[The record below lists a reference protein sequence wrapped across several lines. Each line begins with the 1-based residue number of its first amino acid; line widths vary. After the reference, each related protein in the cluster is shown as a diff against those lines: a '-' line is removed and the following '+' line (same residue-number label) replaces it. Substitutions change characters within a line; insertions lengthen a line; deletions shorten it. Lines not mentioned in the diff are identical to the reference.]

1 MSHSLRIQ
9 TIFLLH
15 AVWYED
21 RALQILKI
29 SMSQRSKKGL
39 LQSGLLSARKFYFY
53 VFPDINVVL
62 FICYQRSLIG
72 QTLRENFAPMRN
84 ALDQSYTDRT
94 YYISI
99 KMEVVKRIFQGRN
112 FI

>member
-29 SMSQRSKKGL
+29 SMSQAVKKGPFE
-39 LQSGLLSARKFYFY
+39 LLSTRKFYFY

-62 FICYQRSLIG
+62 FICYQRSFIG

-94 YYISI
+94 YYILHLD
-99 KMEVVKRIFQGRN
+99 
-112 FI
+112 